1 MKNLSWVNKI
11 MFFLNIVLTVLTF
24 AAYILPFLAPK
35 VFPILSV
42 LTLALPAIL
51 IVNLLFFCYWIFQ
64 FKRHALL
71 SGIVLLIGITFINKF
86 YKFSAAEYVAANQDF
101 SVMSYNVRLFNKF
114 EWSDKKTVPV
124 EISDFVKDNDP
135 SILCIQE
142 FSRTA
147 DFDHSDYKYNFIISK
162 GNKIKTGQ
170 AIFSK
175 FPIVN
180 TGEIVFPD
188 TSNKAVFAD
197 IKKGSDTIRVYNIH
211 LQSLKIT
218 PDVNEINED
227 INEID
232 KRRSKVMFKSMS
244 IAFRRQQVQA
254 ELIMEHKKSCKYP
267 IIICGDMNN
276 SAFSYVYRNIK
287 GELNDSFIEAG
298 EGFGKTYDF
307 NYYPVRIDY
316 IFVDKRYDVKKF
328 TTFDQIIDSDHFPI
342 MAVFS
347 KTES

>member
-1 MKNLSWVNKI
+1 MKNLSWANKI

-42 LTLALPAIL
+42 LTLFLPFMLIL
-51 IVNLLFFCYWIFQ
+51 NLLFFLYWSIQ
-64 FKRHALL
+64 FKKQALL
-71 SGIVLLIGITFINKF
+71 SGLVLLIGITFINKF
-86 YKFSAAEYVAANQDF
+86 YKFSAPEYVSESDDF
-101 SVMSYNVRLFNKF
+101 TVMSYNVRLFNKF

-124 EISDFVKDNDP
+124 EISDFVKEKNP

-142 FSRTA
+142 FSRAA
-147 DFDHSDYKYNFIISK
+147 DFDYSGFKYKFIISK
-162 GNKIKTGQ
+162 GKKIRSGQ

-175 FPIVN
+175 FPIIN
-180 TGEIVFPD
+180 TGNIIFPN
-188 TSNKAVFAD
+188 SNNKAVFAD
-197 IKKGSDTIRVYNIH
+197 IMRGNDTIRIYNIH

-227 INEID
+227 INEIN
-232 KRRSKVMFKSMS
+232 KKKSEVMFKSMS
-244 IAFRRQQVQA
+244 KAFRFQQVQA
-254 ELIMEHKKSCKYP
+254 ELIMEHKKSCTYP

-287 GELNDSFIEAG
+287 GELNDSFTEAG

-316 IFVDKRYDVKKF
+316 IFADKKFKVKKF
-328 TTFDQIIDSDHFPI
+328 ETFDEIIDSDHFPI
-342 MAVFS
+342 MTVLS
-347 KTES
+347 DNKE